1 MKRLLLIGIAVLL
14 AMASC
19 QSPTRKARQMVK
31 RAERL
36 ADTLP
41 DSAAHL
47 IDSVLRIPAHFT
59 ERERMEMALL
69 QAEALF
75 GNRDVS
81 GSVSTL
87 MDDDYFDT
95 HANLSTSP
103 ELERAAA
110 YYARKKQYGKAGH
123 AALYSG
129 FVQQHYNEKEA
140 AMQSF
145 KDAVQYGSLDGD
157 SLTVALAQYR
167 MGKMLL
173 DDGIEQEALKSFAV
187 SENNIGNRYADLA
200 TIENSKAVAYI
211 LMRQNDSAELCLRQG
226 VLYAEKGNSGRVKH
240 KLYNNYSVLYRL
252 QDKYDQA
259 IASLRQA
266 MDGTGLDDAE
276 RLVLYLNLGN
286 VYFKMHEMDSAA
298 RYFQCMEALL
308 PVVNVKKETMVSA
321 YEVLSQFA
329 ESQSNASLAL
339 QYREKHERVLYD
351 LMIQRQTQSIYRIQ
365 QQYDYESLQNV
376 MNRKIIQRHRII
388 LIVCILLIVAT
399 CIILILLYR
408 HKQLLKSEQEMKRQ
422 LDALKQDL
430 RQTVNPTVLDNE
442 ISSRLRMIISAY
454 QISKSVSD
462 PKKVWNPLVMKIM
475 NGEDDPFEAARSVLE
490 AIYPRLYATINE
502 NYPDLTETEARI
514 CLLSCSDISNAE
526 IADILGLKTS
536 TVNQNRSNL
545 RKKLNLN
552 PDKMKEQLRM
562 ALSE

>member
-59 ERERMEMALL
+59 ERERMEMAQL

-110 YYARKKQYGKAGH
+110 YYADRKHYGKAGH

-167 MGKMLL
+167 MGKMLYHE
-173 DDGIEQEALKSFAV
+173 GQEAEALKLFESISHSFDNRLVDKALLL
-187 SENNIGNRYADLA
+187 NIMAA
-200 TIENSKAVAYI
+200 CHI
-211 LMRQNDSAELCLRQG
+211 LQSDYDNAHKCLEQS
-226 VLYAEKGNSGRVKH
+226 LMLSEKGGSDKVKR
-240 KLYNNYSVLYRL
+240 KTLINIAVLYRIQGQL
-252 QDKYDQA
+252 NQA
-259 IASLRQA
+259 INCL
-266 MDGTGLDDAE
+266 
-276 RLVLYLNLGN
+276 RLVADEQELLEKDEVLLYLNLGKTF
-286 VYFKMHEMDSAA
+286 VAQGQIDSAA
-298 RYFQCMEALL
+298 VYYERMEKIL
-308 PVVNVKKETMVSA
+308 PNNGINETQISA
-321 YEVLSQFA
+321 YGALSRFA
-329 ESQSNASLAL
+329 ESLGDEKKAL
-339 QYREKHERVLYD
+339 QFREIHEELLYEV
-351 LMIQRQTQSIYRIQ
+351 MIQRQTQSIYRIQ

-376 MNRKIIQRHRII
+376 MNQKLIRKQRFATFAGLITIIGLAALAVSQIRLARMRKQEAEAKTRLFHFIQQNEELTQKHETSKKAMAQQLSDVLNKEALII
-388 LIVCILLIVAT
+388 RKFDVYLRNKGEAAYLAA
-399 CIILILLYR
+399 
-408 HKQLLKSEQEMKRQ
+408 LKEAVFDNKDSW
-422 LDALKQDL
+422 DALMEVFDALYPEVRANLPLQYPEMTEIEQKVFILSYFNVSREEEALLLQKNIHSVDKIRGAVRQRLKKTPSKQ
-430 RQTVNPTVLDNE
+430 
-442 ISSRLRMIISAY
+442 S
-454 QISKSVSD
+454 
-462 PKKVWNPLVMKIM
+462 
-475 NGEDDPFEAARSVLE
+475 
-490 AIYPRLYATINE
+490 
-502 NYPDLTETEARI
+502 
-514 CLLSCSDISNAE
+514 
-526 IADILGLKTS
+526 
-536 TVNQNRSNL
+536 
-545 RKKLNLN
+545 
-552 PDKMKEQLRM
+552 
-562 ALSE
+562 